1 MLMTYASPELLP
13 PTAGSVKQVD
23 LPAGCRHL
31 EPDGQSRDERK
42 STFELQFSQSRRLL
56 HFVARR
62 ILHCIEEAD
71 EAVKNCRLT
80 ASRNPP
86 RFTSE
91 GAFKSWLVRILIG
104 LNFGGVNA
112 AERPVLLSLVPDVE
126 AGRYFSLL
134 LLSARAAA
142 IAGPLVWS
150 ITVDTLEGHRPHGP
164 KVVGDSAPAEQS
176 PNPRTRIR
184 APKALKAQRRT
195 IAAPH

>member
-71 EAVKNCRLT
+71 EAVKT
-80 ASRNPP
+80 ADSPPLAIHHDSPAKAPSKAGWSESSSTRPRSFYARRKTIRPPTSR
-86 RFTSE
+86 S
-91 GAFKSWLVRILIG
+91 
-104 LNFGGVNA
+104 
-112 AERPVLLSLVPDVE
+112 
-126 AGRYFSLL
+126 
-134 LLSARAAA
+134 
-142 IAGPLVWS
+142 
-150 ITVDTLEGHRPHGP
+150 
-164 KVVGDSAPAEQS
+164 
-176 PNPRTRIR
+176 
-184 APKALKAQRRT
+184 
-195 IAAPH
+195 